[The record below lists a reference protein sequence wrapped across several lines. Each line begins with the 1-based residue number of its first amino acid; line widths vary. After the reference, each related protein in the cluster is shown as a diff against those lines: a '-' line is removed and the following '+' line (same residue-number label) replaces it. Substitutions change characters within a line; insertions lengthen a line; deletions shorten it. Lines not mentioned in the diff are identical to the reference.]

1 VDVQKVVE
9 TMSQHPGVAHAEDYR
24 YLCSEPGQA
33 LIRQAIREHRLDGVV
48 VTACTP
54 SLHEA
59 TFRRTVSS
67 AGLNPYQCEIANIR
81 EQCSWVHE
89 DRRVA
94 TDKAIRIIKGMVD
107 KALLNESL
115 QPISVP
121 VVRRAL
127 VLGGGIAG
135 IQAALDIANSG
146 FPVTLVEREPTI
158 GGRMAQLSETF
169 PTLDCSQCILTPR
182 MAEVAQHP
190 NIELLTCSQVIEVTG
205 HVGNFH
211 AKILKRPRYVIEDK
225 CNNCGECAKVCPV
238 LVPNEFDR
246 GLSQRTAIYIPFPQ
260 AVPSAYVLD
269 PDNCLGLF
277 PLACERCS
285 QACESQAIDY
295 DMHPEVVE
303 RDIGAILVA
312 TGYDLYPLENLG
324 EYGYGRYPDVID
336 SLQFERM
343 LSASGPTGGE
353 VLRPSDGKVPKTVV
367 FIQCAGSRDPESH
380 LPYCS
385 KICCMYTAKH
395 ALLFKHKGPDRQTYI
410 FYMDIRAAGK
420 GYEEFI
426 QRVTE
431 EDRVCYIRGRVA
443 RVFQE
448 GDKLMVWGA
457 DTLTGAKVEIAADLV
472 VLAMAMVPNRG
483 AQETARML
491 RLAVDEFGFFREA
504 HPKLQPVETLTAGV
518 DLAGAA
524 QAPRDISET
533 VAQASGAA
541 AKIVALLSRE
551 QLTHEPIIAGVDE
564 DLCSGCG
571 ICISVCPY
579 GAREFS
585 ADGRT
590 ARVVEV
596 LCEGCGA
603 CSAACPSG
611 AAQQRN
617 FTDAQILRMVSAAVG
632 E

>member
-1 VDVQKVVE
+1 VDVQRVVDE
-9 TMSQHPGVAHAEDYR
+9 MSNYPGVVHAEDYR

-33 LIRQAIREHRLDGVV
+33 LIREAIRNHRLDAVV

-54 SLHEA
+54 SLHEG
-59 TFRRTVSS
+59 TFRRTVGS

-89 DRRVA
+89 DREVA
-94 TDKAIRIIKGMVD
+94 TRKAIRIIKGMVE
-107 KALLNESL
+107 KAVLDESL
-115 QPISVP
+115 EPIAVP
-121 VVRRAL
+121 VVKRAL
-127 VLGGGIAG
+127 VIGAGIAG

-146 FPVTLVEREPTI
+146 LPVTLLEREPSI

-190 NIELLTCSQVIEVTG
+190 NIELLTCSEVVEVTG
-205 HVGNFH
+205 HVGNFK
-211 AKILKRPRYVIEDK
+211 ARILKHPRYVIEDK
-225 CNNCGECAKVCPV
+225 CNNCGDCARVCPV

-260 AVPSAYVLD
+260 AVPSAYMLD
-269 PDNCLGLF
+269 AKHCLGLF
-277 PLACERCS
+277 PLACERCAT
-285 QACESQAIDY
+285 ACEAKAIDY
-295 DMHPEVVE
+295 DMRPQVVE
-303 RDIGAILVA
+303 REVGAILVA
-312 TGYDLYPLENLG
+312 TGYDLYSQEHLG
-324 EYGYGRYPDVID
+324 EYGYGQYADVID

-353 VLRPSDGKVPKTVV
+353 IRRPSDGRVPREVV
-367 FIQCAGSRDPESH
+367 FIQCAGSRDPETH
-380 LPYCS
+380 FPYCS

-395 ALLFKHKGPDRQTYI
+395 AMLFKHKGPDRRAYI
-410 FYMDIRAAGK
+410 FYMDVRAAGK

-431 EDRVCYIRGRVA
+431 EDRVLYIRGRVA

-448 GDKLMVWGA
+448 GAKLMVWGV
-457 DTLTGAKVEIAADLV
+457 DTLSGRKVEIAADLV
-472 VLAMAMVPNRG
+472 VLAMAMVPNQG
-483 AQETARML
+483 AEQMARML
-491 RLAVDEFGFFREA
+491 RLAVDEFGFFKEA

-518 DLAGAA
+518 GLAGAA

-541 AKIVALLSRE
+541 VKMVSLLSRD

-571 ICISVCPY
+571 ICLSVCPY
-579 GAREFS
+579 GARVFS

-590 ARVVEV
+590 ARVIEV

-611 AAQQRN
+611 AAEQRN
-617 FTDAQILRMVSAAVG
+617 FTDAQILKMVSAAVG